1 MKISH
6 TNPAGLPGLL
16 IVISVMVGFFS
27 LFPLSTAIWITATL
41 SFAGVSMAVLRIFLA
56 KRRSRKKVSGILG
69 L

>member
-6 TNPAGLPGLL
+6 TNPAEFPGLL

-27 LFPLSTAIWITATL
+27 LFPRSTAIVITATL
-41 SFAGVSMAVLRIFLA
+41 FSAGMAVAVVRSLLA
-56 KRRSRKKVSGILG
+56 KKRADKRVSGILG

>member
-6 TNPAGLPGLL
+6 TNPAGFPGLL

-27 LFPLSTAIWITATL
+27 LFPRSTAIVITATL
-41 SFAGVSMAVLRIFLA
+41 ISAGMAAAVVRSLLA
-56 KRRSRKKVSGILG
+56 KKRSGKKGSGILG